1 MRCLEVGVLFI
12 IHQAH
17 AAIRMP
23 EEFNVEKDFDVKNK
37 YQKAQKYIRCD
48 LCQMA
53 VGNTFDSVGSSFTED
68 DVYDHIEK
76 ICDIDD
82 LYAKHELLEV
92 ENGWKMAQV
101 SESDSRSAHA
111 VRWQSHAMKELCD
124 NIVRPYDD
132 EIKDIFLKHLKKG
145 GKKVDSPELRADVI
159 GSAVV
164 DSTVPCHCMLVVQE
178 HLVVQNTRTRTVD
191 VAVMKRSLEERLEE
205 LSFHILS
212 TFGYQLEPFKL
223 IGDAELPKPSSPVF
237 ALFKPRP
244 MITDLTKG
252 PMAEVARRRAAS
264 RASRCSSHVPKG
276 ILLHL
281 KMGAA
286 NGVPAPWAVLVCETP
301 CCDQH
306 NFLVENNKV
315 SRVGLALETSFEES
329 KDLNSKGFSRME
341 IVCASELD
349 SYRINRWAKDES
361 DAQLAQRMEA
371 LPPALTSMMP
381 LAPPEGYLA
390 DAPDGQMV
398 CDFGTTTELVEYD
411 TSPLRRGYMPS
422 LPTSQPDRGD
432 DFEP

>member
-1 MRCLEVGVLFI
+1 MTEPPPFPGK
-12 IHQAH
+12 AH

-159 GSAVV
+159 GSACKKVKLCPN
-164 DSTVPCHCMLVVQE
+164 SS
-178 HLVVQNTRTRTVD
+178 
-191 VAVMKRSLEERLEE
+191 KKKE
-205 LSFHILS
+205 L
-212 TFGYQLEPFKL
+212 
-223 IGDAELPKPSSPVF
+223 
-237 ALFKPRP
+237 
-244 MITDLTKG
+244 
-252 PMAEVARRRAAS
+252 
-264 RASRCSSHVPKG
+264 
-276 ILLHL
+276 
-281 KMGAA
+281 
-286 NGVPAPWAVLVCETP
+286 
-301 CCDQH
+301 
-306 NFLVENNKV
+306 
-315 SRVGLALETSFEES
+315 
-329 KDLNSKGFSRME
+329 
-341 IVCASELD
+341 
-349 SYRINRWAKDES
+349 
-361 DAQLAQRMEA
+361 
-371 LPPALTSMMP
+371 
-381 LAPPEGYLA
+381 
-390 DAPDGQMV
+390 
-398 CDFGTTTELVEYD
+398 
-411 TSPLRRGYMPS
+411 
-422 LPTSQPDRGD
+422 
-432 DFEP
+432 